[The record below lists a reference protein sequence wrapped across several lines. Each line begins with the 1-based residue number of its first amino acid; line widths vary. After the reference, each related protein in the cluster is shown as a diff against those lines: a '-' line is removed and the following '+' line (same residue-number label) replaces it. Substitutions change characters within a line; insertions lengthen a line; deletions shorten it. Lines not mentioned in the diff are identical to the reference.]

1 MGKENVTF
9 RRVRGRIIPIKLKK
23 NNQGKEILSGAGLAS
38 AGVVTAA
45 TSGDLAARAT
55 KKAAHFKINSN
66 IYAQKAASMFNRVA
80 RGSSKAKQ
88 AEKAGQM
95 AFAFKIKPMP
105 HMSEAFQK
113 IAMKSALKSRGFVA
127 LKKGLKY
134 GGLAASTGLISQGIK
149 MGYEGATGKKA
160 DAKKEVIATAAGA
173 GATFALSSAYT
184 HRLLG
189 GGRKALFRAVKV
201 GLRIAKI
208 KL

>member
-1 MGKENVTF
+1 MDKKNVAF
-9 RRVRGRIIPIKLKK
+9 RRVHGRVIPIKLR
-23 NNQGKEILSGAGLAS
+23 NNIQGKEIASGVGLAS

-105 HMSEAFQK
+105 HMSKAFEK
-113 IAMKSALKSRGFVA
+113 IAMKSALKSKGFVY
-127 LKKGLKY
+127 LKKGLK
-134 GGLAASTGLISQGIK
+134 GGGHALSAGLIGQGLK
-149 MGYEGATGKKA
+149 KVYEGASGKKA
-160 DAKKEVIATAAGA
+160 DTKEEVIATAAGA

-189 GGRKALFRAVKV
+189 GGRKALFRAVKI

-208 KL
+208 KI